1 MTLASPASPSPD
13 PLPAPDPAGS
23 PLPQVLVYCNGDLLP
38 QDIPLQS
45 LWVESTRGAASG
57 AQLELLDSVL
67 ADDRAARPPSPLA
80 LGASVRIDLGREQAP
95 ATVFEGR
102 VVGQRLAV
110 QLDGS
115 TRLFIECRQPVSPE
129 AATEVADAAR
139 TEPALELRCGVNL
152 IDFEGWIGEAA
163 VEAGAGLEPASTQ
176 AGGHAACEGSAAAS
190 VGAWIAFA
198 GLGAPF
204 DGPQRLAGVRHVVR
218 QGRWIT
224 EYAFGELRP
233 AAAPWPATRP
243 LATPGSHRIAFDDG
257 GNTLRI
263 TTPAGQT
270 AVLSDED
277 HAIRLQDASGNRVE
291 LTRAGLQLFSPNDIT
306 LSARG
311 DIRLDA
317 VGALVIKSAMDV
329 KLQGVN
335 VACEAAMAFV
345 AKGAASA
352 ELSASGQTSVKGA
365 MVMIN

>member
-13 PLPAPDPAGS
+13 PLPATDLAS
-23 PLPQVLVYCNGDLLP
+23 SRLPQVLVYCNGDLLP

-57 AQLELLDSVL
+57 ARLELLNSVL

-80 LGASVRIDLGREQAP
+80 LGASVRIDLGGEQAP

-110 QLDGS
+110 PLDGS
-115 TRLFIECRQPVSPE
+115 ARLFIECRQPVSPE

-163 VEAGAGLEPASTQ
+163 AGAGVGQEPASTQ
-176 AGGHAACEGSAAAS
+176 TGGYAKCEGSAAAT
-190 VGAWIAFA
+190 VDAWIALA

-204 DGPQRLAGVRHVVR
+204 DGPQRLAGVRHVVG
-218 QGRWIT
+218 QGRWVT
-224 EYAFGELRP
+224 EYAFGEPRP
-233 AAAPWPATRP
+233 AAVHGPAARP
-243 LATPGSHRIAFDDG
+243 LAAPGGRRIAFDDG

-277 HAIRLQDASGNRVE
+277 HAIRLQDASGNRVD

-306 LSARG
+306 LSAHG

-317 VGALVIKSAMDV
+317 AGALLIKSAMDV
-329 KLQGVN
+329 KLQGMN
-335 VACEAAMAFV
+335 VVCEAAVGFV
-345 AKGAASA
+345 GKGSATA
-352 ELSASGQTSVKGA
+352 ELSASGQTVVKGA

>member
-1 MTLASPASPSPD
+1 MTIASLASPFPE
-13 PLPAPDPAGS
+13 PLTATDPAGS
-23 PLPQVLVYCNGDLLP
+23 VLPQVLLYCNGELLP
-38 QDIPLQS
+38 QDVLLHS
-45 LWVESTRGAASG
+45 LWVESTRDMASD
-57 AQLELLDSVL
+57 ARLELLDSVL
-67 ADDRAARPPSPLA
+67 PDDRAARSPSPLA
-80 LGASVRIDLGREQAP
+80 LGVSVRIDLGREQAP

-110 QLDGS
+110 QVGGS
-115 TRLFIECRQPVSPE
+115 ARLFIECRQPVAPE
-129 AATEVADAAR
+129 AATEVAAAAA
-139 TEPALELRCGVNL
+139 TAPALELRCGVNL

-163 VEAGAGLEPASTQ
+163 GEASPSLEPASTL
-176 AGGHAACEGSAAAS
+176 AGGHVTCEGSAAAT

-224 EYAFGELRP
+224 ECAFGEPRP
-233 AAAPWPATRP
+233 VAVPWPAARP
-243 LATPGSHRIAFDDG
+243 LAMPGGRRIAFDDG

-277 HAIRLQDASGNRVE
+277 QAIRLQDASGNRVE
-291 LTRAGLQLFSPNDIT
+291 LTQAGLQLFSPNDIT
-306 LSARG
+306 LSAHG

-317 VGALVIKSAMDV
+317 AGALLIKSAMDV
-329 KLQGVN
+329 KLQGMN
-335 VACEAAMAFV
+335 VACEAAVGFV
-345 AKGAASA
+345 GKGSATA
-352 ELSASGQTSVKGA
+352 ELSASGQTVVKGA